1 MKKETWR
8 TAFSASLALHTLLF
22 FAAVQVGGF
31 QRVTE
36 PEPIEVEL
44 ASPSGGA
51 PRTDDTMKE
60 KAPPRRKQAPL
71 PVSRHD
77 AARRDTKHAV
87 PAAAAE
93 PVHPASAPV
102 RETLAKAAP
111 ETGSGTSS
119 ASGGIASKVSPASGH
134 SDSGNAVT
142 SAPAGVSGVSGNG
155 GASGAATNRTAAILP
170 YVIKGQPPAYPVDA
184 RSKGLVGK
192 VRVKVLISEQGT
204 VKDAFVAS
212 SSGHVSLDEAALKGL
227 RRWLFHPA
235 YREGRA
241 TTAWVVV
248 PVSFRLD

>member
-1 MKKETWR
+1 MKKEKWR
-8 TAFSASLALHTLLF
+8 TAFSVSLVLHTLLF

-31 QRVTE
+31 QRVTG

-51 PRTDDTMKE
+51 PRTDDAMEE
-60 KAPPRRKQAPL
+60 KAPPRLKQASL

-77 AARRDTKHAV
+77 ASHRDTKQAAPVVAAV
-87 PAAAAE
+87 PVSPAPARETAAKADLEAGS
-93 PVHPASAPV
+93 SAP
-102 RETLAKAAP
+102 
-111 ETGSGTSS
+111 S
-119 ASGGIASKVSPASGH
+119 ASGGIVSKESPANGH
-134 SDSGNAVT
+134 SGNENPVT
-142 SAPAGVSGVSGNG
+142 SAPAVASGVSGNG
-155 GASGAATNRTAAILP
+155 GMSGAATNRTAAMLP
-170 YVIKGQPPAYPVDA
+170 YVIKGRPPAYPVDA
-184 RSKGLVGK
+184 RSKGLMGK
-192 VRVKVLISEQGT
+192 VRVKVLISEQGV

-212 SSGHVSLDEAALKGL
+212 SSGHVSLDDAALKGL